1 MTFINCAW
9 PQYFF
14 HSLTNKFKTLK
25 IVSYNIFILFQSAD
39 VKNATKNMSLYVLLK
54 PYEPQNVT
62 SEQTSVNT
70 NQYKATPIVKKKSP
84 FVTASQLISMS
95 NDCEV
100 VEGVTNKQS
109 KDKLKSKGQK
119 SVTSF
124 FKTSDK
130 KANKEVGLKLD
141 DLNNSSK
148 QSVNICEKSIF
159 ELSDGEYEPYI
170 PAKINRKAA
179 SSSNSDYDQ
188 ESDNQPKVF
197 KEITDKVSELDDH
210 KQHFVIDNSKQPESD
225 AKKGNNSH
233 RKNKTSKNRS
243 VYFDIDDIFGQ
254 SPSEYTESKSPN
266 ISDYSFKNV
275 NDVKKDCSEHEQDHF
290 QKPTVIG
297 IGEEI
302 LMNSDLKKLENTDKE
317 VKNNYKHRKR
327 KLMEDIFGQ
336 VEHEASSA
344 IPTKRLKSLDEH
356 EKVILD
362 SKEKKINC
370 LKNSKKSLLVDPVKV
385 DGGSPS
391 PNKRKN
397 SPNKQSEVIS
407 YDPTNSSVKH
417 ISVAEKPNDLKIKSP
432 SKKEQVSDTVIKC
445 LMPFYKQKMIGD
457 KDLFKYLARAVVH
470 QVILGN
476 QLPGESSLIFIQ

>member
-1 MTFINCAW
+1 M
-9 PQYFF
+9 
-14 HSLTNKFKTLK
+14 
-25 IVSYNIFILFQSAD
+25 SYNIFYILFQSAD

-109 KDKLKSKGQK
+109 KDKNKSKGQK

-130 KANKEVGLKLD
+130 KANKEVGIKLD

-148 QSVNICEKSIF
+148 QSVKICEKSIF
-159 ELSDGEYEPYI
+159 DLSEGEYEPYI
-170 PAKINRKAA
+170 PVTINEHSGFNRKAA

-188 ESDNQPKVF
+188 ESDNQPKVVM
-197 KEITDKVSELDDH
+197 EITDKVHELDDH
-210 KQHFVIDNSKQPESD
+210 KQLFVFDNSKQLESV
-225 AKKGNNSH
+225 AKKGNNSQ
-233 RKNKTSKNRS
+233 RKNKASKNRS

-254 SPSEYTESKSPN
+254 SPSEYIESKSPN
-266 ISDYSFKNV
+266 ISGYPCKNV

-297 IGEEI
+297 IGEET
-302 LMNSDLKKLENTDKE
+302 LKNSDLKKLENTDKE

-344 IPTKRLKSLDEH
+344 IPNKRFKSLDEH
-356 EKVILD
+356 EKVILE

-370 LKNSKKSLLVDPVKV
+370 LKKSRKLFLVDPVKV

-397 SPNKQSEVIS
+397 SPNKRSEVIS
-407 YDPTNSSVKH
+407 YDPTNSSVKR
-417 ISVAEKPNDLKIKSP
+417 ISVTEKPNYLKIKSP
-432 SKKEQVSDTVIKC
+432 SKKEQVSDAVIKC

-457 KDLFKYLARAVVH
+457 KDLFKYLARSVVH
-470 QVILGN
+470 QVILEN
-476 QLPGESSLIFIQ
+476 QLPGESSLIYIQ